1 MARSSQSGGQ
11 PPRRSASGAKTQR
24 QLARRMVAENRQ
36 ARRNYEIIDTLEAGI
51 VLTGSEV
58 KSLREGRANI
68 AEAYARE
75 ENGQIVMINSTIPI
89 YPPAGQFNHEPN
101 RKRVLLLKKREFN
114 RLTGAVER
122 DGRTL
127 VPLELYFGDS
137 GMAKLKLALATGR
150 KAPDKR
156 DVEKKRDWDR
166 QKGRLLR
173 DRG

>member
-1 MARSSQSGGQ
+1 MAQPAKGKSGGQ
-11 PPRRSASGAKTQR
+11 NPKGKSRRE
-24 QLARRMVAENRQ
+24 LARKLVAENRQ

-51 VLTGSEV
+51 VLKGSEV

-75 ENGQIVMINSTIPI
+75 EDGQIVLVNSTIPI
-89 YPPAGQFNHEPN
+89 YPPAGQFNHEPG
-101 RKRVLLLKKREFN
+101 RKRVLLVRKRELN
-114 RLTGAVER
+114 RLMGAVER
-122 DGRTL
+122 EGRTL
-127 VPLELYFGDS
+127 VPLELYFGET
-137 GMAKLKLALATGR
+137 GMAKIKLALATGR

>member
-1 MARSSQSGGQ
+1 MAQSPRTQGAKSGGQ
-11 PPRRSASGAKTQR
+11 NPKGKSRRE
-24 QLARRMVAENRQ
+24 LAQKLVAENRQ
-36 ARRNYEIIDTLEAGI
+36 ARRNYEIVDTLEVGV

-75 ENGQIVMINSTIPI
+75 EGGQIVMVNSTIPT
-89 YPPAGQFNHEPN
+89 YPPAGQFNHDPN
-101 RKRVLLLKKREFN
+101 RKRILLVKKREFN
-114 RLTGAVER
+114 RLMGAVER

-127 VPLELYFGDS
+127 VPLELYFGGT
-137 GMAKLKLALATGR
+137 GMAKIKLALATGR
-150 KAPDKR
+150 RAPDKR

-166 QKGRLLR
+166 QKGRILR

>member
-1 MARSSQSGGQ
+1 
-11 PPRRSASGAKTQR
+11 
-24 QLARRMVAENRQ
+24 
-36 ARRNYEIIDTLEAGI
+36 
-51 VLTGSEV
+51 V

-75 ENGQIVMINSTIPI
+75 EDGQIVLVNSTIPT
-89 YPPAGQFNHEPN
+89 YPPAGQFNHDPA
-101 RKRVLLLKKREFN
+101 RKRVLLVKKREYN
-114 RLTGAVER
+114 RLVGAVER

-127 VPLELYFGDS
+127 VPLELYFGPT
-137 GMAKLKLALATGR
+137 GMAKIKLALATGR

-166 QKGRLLR
+166 QKGRILR

>member
-1 MARSSQSGGQ
+1 MAQPPKSGGQ
-11 PPRRSASGAKTQR
+11 NPKGKTQR
-24 QLARRMVAENRQ
+24 QLAQKMVAENRQ
-36 ARRNYEIIDTLEAGI
+36 ARRNYEIIDSIEVGI

-75 ENGQIVMINSTIPI
+75 EDGQIVMVNATIPT
-89 YPPAGQFNHEPN
+89 YPPAGQFNHDPG
-101 RKRVLLLKKREFN
+101 RKRILLVKKREYN
-114 RLTGAVER
+114 RLMGAVNR

-127 VPLELYFGDS
+127 VPLELYFGPT
-137 GMAKLKLALATGR
+137 GMAKIKLALATGR

-166 QKGRLLR
+166 QKGRILR
-173 DRG
+173 ARG

>member
-1 MARSSQSGGQ
+1 MAQSPKGQPSKSGGQ
-11 PPRRSASGAKTQR
+11 NPKGKNQR
-24 QLARRMVAENRQ
+24 QLAQKLVAENRQ
-36 ARRNYEIIDTLEAGI
+36 ARRNYEIIDTIEAGI

-58 KSLREGRANI
+58 KSLRDGRANI

-75 ENGQIVMINSTIPI
+75 EGGQIVMVNSTIPI

-101 RKRVLLLKKREFN
+101 RKRVLLVRKREFD
-114 RLTGAVER
+114 RLVGAVER

-127 VPLELYFGDS
+127 VPLEIYFGGS
-137 GMAKLKLALATGR
+137 GMAKIKLALATGR

>member
-1 MARSSQSGGQ
+1 MAQSPKGGQNPKTKTRREMAR
-11 PPRRSASGAKTQR
+11 RSI
-24 QLARRMVAENRQ
+24 AENRQ
-36 ARRNYEIIDTLEAGI
+36 ARRNYEIIDDLEVGI

-75 ENGQIVMINSTIPI
+75 EKGQIILVNSTIPI
-89 YPPAGQFNHEPN
+89 YPPAGQFNHEPG
-101 RKRVLLLKKREFN
+101 RKRVLLVKKREYN
-114 RLTGAVER
+114 RLVGAVER
-122 DGRTL
+122 EGRTL
-127 VPLELYFGDS
+127 VPLELYFGPS
-137 GMAKLKLALATGR
+137 GMAKIKLALATGR

-156 DVEKKRDWDR
+156 AVEKKRDWDR

>member
-1 MARSSQSGGQ
+1 MAQPPKGKSGGQ
-11 PPRRSASGAKTQR
+11 NPKGKTRRE
-24 QLARRMVAENRQ
+24 LARKLVAENRQ
-36 ARRNYEIIDTLEAGI
+36 ARRNYEIVDDLEVGI

-75 ENGQIVMINSTIPI
+75 EKGQIVLVNSTIPI
-89 YPPAGQFNHEPN
+89 YPPAGQFNHEPG
-101 RKRVLLLKKREFN
+101 RKRVLLVKKREYN
-114 RLTGAVER
+114 RLMGAVQRE
-122 DGRTL
+122 GRTL
-127 VPLELYFGDS
+127 VPLELYFGAS
-137 GMAKLKLALATGR
+137 GMAKVKLALATGR

>member
-1 MARSSQSGGQ
+1 MAQSPRSGGQ
-11 PPRRSASGAKTQR
+11 NPKGKSQR
-24 QLARRMVAENRQ
+24 QLAQKMVAENRQ
-36 ARRNYEIIDTLEAGI
+36 ARRNYEIIDSIEVGI

-75 ENGQIVMINSTIPI
+75 ENGQIVMVNSTIPT
-89 YPPAGQFNHEPN
+89 YAPAGQFNHEPG
-101 RKRVLLLKKREFN
+101 RKRVLLVKKREFN
-114 RLTGAVER
+114 RLIGAVDRE
-122 DGRTL
+122 GRTL
-127 VPLELYFGDS
+127 VPLELYFGPT
-137 GMAKLKLALATGR
+137 GMAKIKLALATGR

-166 QKGRLLR
+166 QKGRILR

>member
-1 MARSSQSGGQ
+1 MAQPPKSGGQ
-11 PPRRSASGAKTQR
+11 NPKGKTQR
-24 QLARRMVAENRQ
+24 QLAQKMVAENRQ
-36 ARRNYEIIDTLEAGI
+36 ARRNYEIIDSIEVGI

-75 ENGQIVMINSTIPI
+75 EDGQIVMVNSTIPI
-89 YPPAGQFNHEPN
+89 YPPAGQFNHDPA
-101 RKRVLLLKKREFN
+101 RKRILLVKKREFN
-114 RLTGAVER
+114 RLTGAVDR

-127 VPLELYFGDS
+127 VPLELYFGPT
-137 GMAKLKLALATGR
+137 GMAKIKLALATGR

-166 QKGRLLR
+166 QKGRILR